1 MKPLFR
7 QDDCG
12 GWIKMTDLK
21 TSIGGLELR
30 NPFILASGP
39 LCHDGEAILHAHW
52 AGAGAV
58 VTKTISRVPATNPIP
73 HIARIPGGLL
83 NGEKWSDL
91 PYERWIEREIPLA
104 KEGGAIVIASLG
116 LTPADVA
123 ALARPIA
130 KAGVDALEIASYDG
144 ASLVPM
150 VREAAKGVEI
160 PVLAKVSS
168 NWPDVVEIAA
178 ACLQSGATGIT
189 AIDSIGPA
197 LRLDIEKQ
205 APLLGSGYGWLTGGM
220 IFPVALRVVSQI
232 ALATGATIVGTGG
245 IGSVDDCLEMFIA
258 GARAVGLCTL
268 PILKGIAVFTDL
280 EEKLSTRLHELGYQ
294 NLQGAIGAALPSLRE
309 YEGATEGVD
318 LPMKRKGDVAGASF
332 AWEEERCT
340 ACGLCVRI
348 CPYSARTSPEEVDL
362 SRCRFCGL
370 CASACPT
377 GALDL
382 VVEGSK
388 E

>member
-1 MKPLFR
+1 MMQLCR
-7 QDDCG
+7 QNGCG
-12 GWIKMTDLK
+12 DDLK
-21 TSIGGLELR
+21 VVDLRTRLGGLELE

-39 LCHDGEAILHAHW
+39 LSYDGEAILRAHR
-52 AGAGAV
+52 AGAGAI
-58 VTKTISRVPATNPIP
+58 VTKTICRVPAVNPVP
-73 HIARIPGGLL
+73 HIARIAGGLL

-123 ALARPIA
+123 ALACPIA
-130 KAGVDALEIASYDG
+130 KAGVDALEIVSYDG

-150 VREAAKGVEI
+150 VRETTQVVEL
-160 PVLAKVSS
+160 PVLAKVSA
-168 NWPDVVEIAA
+168 NWPDVVELAV
-178 ACLQSGATGIT
+178 ACLKSGATGIT

-197 LRLDIEKQ
+197 LRLDIERR
-205 APLLGSGYGWLTGGM
+205 APLLGSGYGWLSGGM
-220 IFPVALRVVSQI
+220 IFPVALRGGSQI
-232 ALATGATIVGTGG
+232 ALTTGAAIVGTGG
-245 IGSVDDCLEMFIA
+245 IGSVDDSLEMFMA

-268 PILKGIAVFTDL
+268 PMLRGLSSFADL
-280 EEKLSTRLHELGYQ
+280 EEKLSLRLHELGCQ

-309 YEGATEGVD
+309 YEGVAEGAS
-318 LPMKRKGDVAGASF
+318 LPTRGRDAARASF
-332 AWEEERCT
+332 AWEERRCT

-348 CPYSARTSPEEVDL
+348 CPYCARTSPEEVDL

-377 GALDL
+377 GALAL
-382 VVEGSK
+382 LTAK
-388 E
+388 KR

>member
-1 MKPLFR
+1 MRPLFR
-7 QDDCG
+7 QDGCG
-12 GWIKMTDLK
+12 GWDKMTDLK
-21 TSIGGLELR
+21 TNIGGLELR

-39 LCHDGEAILHAHW
+39 LSYDGEAILRAHR

-73 HIARIPGGLL
+73 HIARVSGGLL
-83 NGEKWSDL
+83 NGEKWSDTS
-91 PYERWIEREIPLA
+91 YERWIEREIPLA
-104 KEGGAIVIASLG
+104 KEGGATVIASLG

-123 ALARPIA
+123 TLARPIA

-160 PVLAKVSS
+160 PVFAKVSS
-168 NWPDVVEIAA
+168 NWPNVVEIAA
-178 ACLQSGATGIT
+178 ACLQNGATGIT

-197 LRLDIEKQ
+197 LRLDIEKR

-232 ALATGATIVGTGG
+232 ALATGAPIVGTGG
-245 IGSVDDCLEMFIA
+245 IGSVDDCLEMFMV
-258 GARAVGLCTL
+258 GVHAVGLCTL
-268 PILKGIAVFTDL
+268 PMLRGLSIFADL
-280 EEKLSTRLHELGYQ
+280 EEKLSLRLHELGYP
-294 NLQGAIGAALPSLRE
+294 NLQGAIGVALPSLRE
-309 YEGATEGVD
+309 YEGATEGGG
-318 LPMKRKGDVAGASF
+318 LPTRGKEYAAGASF
-332 AWEEERCT
+332 AWEEGRCT
-340 ACGLCVRI
+340 SCGLCVRI

-382 VVEGSK
+382 LVEGN
-388 E
+388 EE

>member
-1 MKPLFR
+1 
-7 QDDCG
+7 
-12 GWIKMTDLK
+12 MTDLK
-21 TSIGGLELR
+21 TGIGGLELR

-39 LCHDGEAILHAHW
+39 LSYDGEAILRAHR
-52 AGAGAV
+52 AGVGAV

-73 HIARIPGGLL
+73 HIARVPGGLL

-104 KEGGAIVIASLG
+104 KEGGATVIASLG

-130 KAGVDALEIASYDG
+130 KTGVDALEIASYDG
-144 ASLVPM
+144 ASLVSM

-178 ACLQSGATGIT
+178 ACLQNGATGIT

-197 LRLDIEKQ
+197 LRLDIERR

-245 IGSVDDCLEMFIA
+245 IGSVDDSLQMFIA
-258 GARAVGLCTL
+258 GARAVGLCTM
-268 PILKGIAVFTDL
+268 PMLKGLAVFTDF
-280 EEKLSTRLHELGYQ
+280 EEKLALRLRELGYQ
-294 NLQGAIGAALPSLRE
+294 NLQEAIGVALPSLRE
-309 YEGATEGVD
+309 YEGVAEGVG
-318 LPMKRKGDVAGASF
+318 LPTRGKEYAAGASF
-332 AWEEERCT
+332 VWEEGRCT

-348 CPYSARTSPEEVDL
+348 CPYSARTSPDEVNL
-362 SRCRFCGL
+362 SQCRFCGL

-377 GALDL
+377 GAL
-382 VVEGSK
+382 VIKVK
-388 E
+388 ER

>member
-1 MKPLFR
+1 MRRLLR
-7 QDDCG
+7 QDGCG
-12 GWIKMTDLK
+12 GWDKMIDLK

-39 LCHDGEAILHAHW
+39 LSYDGEAILRAHR
-52 AGAGAV
+52 ADAGAV

-73 HIARIPGGLL
+73 HIARVSGGLL

-104 KEGGAIVIASLG
+104 KEGGATVIASLG

-130 KAGVDALEIASYDG
+130 KAGVDALEIASYDR
-144 ASLVPM
+144 ASLIPM
-150 VREAAKGVEI
+150 VREAAQMVEM

-197 LRLDIEKQ
+197 LRLDIEKR

-232 ALATGATIVGTGG
+232 ALATGANIVGTGG
-245 IGSVDDCLEMFIA
+245 IGSVDDCLEMFMV
-258 GARAVGLCTL
+258 GVHAVGLCTL
-268 PILKGIAVFTDL
+268 PMLRGLSIFADL
-280 EEKLSTRLHELGYQ
+280 EEKFSLRLHELSYQ

-309 YEGATEGVD
+309 YEGAAEGVG
-318 LPMKRKGDVAGASF
+318 LPTRGKGDAARASF
-332 AWEEERCT
+332 AWEEGRCT

-348 CPYSARTSPEEVDL
+348 CPYSARTSPDEVDL

-377 GALDL
+377 GALNL
-382 VVEGSK
+382 LVEGN
-388 E
+388 EE